1 MDGLSWKLIVSTGDS
16 ISASILSDTL
26 DGENMFG
33 LASSMFDSSSA
44 FILWTNSIS
53 TGGAV
58 PLAAVLFSKEEGSEW
73 DEAIPVIIP
82 ALKDEEYGLEDIS
95 TGLLC
100 AALSL
105 AVVFL
110 GGCPS
115 IFAFKLCHHDVTV
128 EGGLALLDEDTPT
141 KGFLLCWQRSHRFQS
156 PRASEDLRTYSTNR
170 YTPRKAVIR
179 VKIHS
184 AG

>member
-1 MDGLSWKLIVSTGDS
+1 
-16 ISASILSDTL
+16 
-26 DGENMFG
+26 MFG

-73 DEAIPVIIP
+73 DEAIPVIVP
-82 ALKDEEYGLEDIS
+82 LVKDEEYGLDIS
-95 TGLLC
+95 VVILC
-100 AALSL
+100 AALPM
-105 AVVFL
+105 AVASL
-110 GGCPS
+110 GGFPS
-115 IFAFKLCHHDVTV
+115 MFAFKLCHHDVTV
-128 EGGLALLDEDTPT
+128 EGGFALLDEDTPT
-141 KGFLLCWQRSHRFQS
+141 KGFLLCWQRSHRFHS